1 MKHLLIPQL
10 CIYPYF
16 SFFHSFMK
24 ACGLSL
30 VCLEL
35 SCCHFL
41 NEACLEVLAQT
52 CPGLQEL
59 NLASC
64 DRLHPQAFIHISKF
78 TRLRRL
84 VLYRTKIEV
93 GAVITHPHIYQ

>member
-1 MKHLLIPQL
+1 
-10 CIYPYF
+10 
-16 SFFHSFMK
+16 MK
-24 ACGLSL
+24 ACGGSL

-41 NEACLEVLAQT
+41 SEPCLEVISQT

-59 NLASC
+59 NLSSC
-64 DRLHPQAFIHISKF
+64 DRLHPQAFTHISKL
-78 TRLRRL
+78 TQLRRL

-93 GAVITHPHIYQ
+93 QCLLNGTMDLFQMLLLQPEFKID